1 MVTVIAVVGG
11 THGYSD
17 SRGWEESLVT
27 VPVEGRETPGYC
39 DSRGYQEPISWLR
52 GKSLDT
58 VQILSTALHRFPFY
72 YFSILACCERRA
84 LILSRTRVEKK
95 HFWLYTS
102 T

>member
-1 MVTVIAVVGG
+1 MVTVTAEVGG

-17 SRGWEESLVT
+17 SRGREESLVT
-27 VPVEGRETPGYC
+27 VTVEGRETPGFC
-39 DSRGYQEPISWLR
+39 DSGGYQEPISWLR

-58 VQILSTALHRFPFY
+58 VQILSSALHRFPFY

-95 HFWLYTS
+95 HFRVCKS